1 MLELAVFTGYPEDG
15 RENLSS
21 TCLPSNLLPGVI
33 FNKAR
38 FSANKCHLSE
48 NKWLLFRNKWH
59 LLKEQKPCTGG
70 VSLPYGLNGVLL
82 PAVRST
88 AGKCQADS
96 REESDDEQGRC

>member
-1 MLELAVFTGYPEDG
+1 MTNICIILAYESLTIGLLPVCSGVALRMFRVFTNIVNGMSEKPK
-15 RENLSS
+15 
-21 TCLPSNLLPGVI
+21 I
-33 FNKAR
+33 FKIIND
-38 FSANKCHLSE
+38 SVQCM
-48 NKWLLFRNKWH
+48 
-59 LLKEQKPCTGG
+59 GG

>member
-1 MLELAVFTGYPEDG
+1 MLELAVYTGYPEDG

-59 LLKEQKPCTGG
+59 LLREQKPCTGCPP
-70 VSLPYGLNGVLL
+70 SPYWLNGALL
-82 PAVRST
+82 PAVQPT
-88 AGKCQADS
+88 AGKCQANS
-96 REESDDEQGRC
+96 REQSDG

>member
-1 MLELAVFTGYPEDG
+1 MLELAVFTVYPEDG

-48 NKWLLFRNKWH
+48 NKWLLFRNKRALFTNKH
-59 LLKEQKPCTGG
+59 G
-70 VSLPYGLNGVLL
+70 V
-82 PAVRST
+82 
-88 AGKCQADS
+88 
-96 REESDDEQGRC
+96 

>member
-48 NKWLLFRNKWH
+48 NKWLLFRNKCALFTNNQGLLTSNLTLTRH
-59 LLKEQKPCTGG
+59 LTG
-70 VSLPYGLNGVLL
+70 
-82 PAVRST
+82 
-88 AGKCQADS
+88 
-96 REESDDEQGRC
+96 